1 MPIQI
6 YNSLSGKKED
16 FVPLSGNDVKMYTCG
31 ITVYDR
37 SHIGHARSLYVF
49 DVIRRYLKFR
59 GFRVNF
65 VRNITDIDDKIID
78 RALESKRSAHDL
90 SEEQIRFYYEDLKAL
105 GVLPGDV
112 EPKAT
117 DNIPDMIKHIQGLLD
132 KGFAYFI
139 PGGDVYFDVRAFK
152 DYGKLSGQ
160 SIDKMH
166 EAVRIEKDS
175 QKRDP
180 LDFVL
185 WKASKPGEP
194 MWESPWGP
202 GRPGW
207 HIECSC
213 MSMKHLATLTLDIHA
228 GGRDLIFPH
237 HENEIAQ
244 SEALT
249 SQPFAKYWI
258 HHGLLTI
265 NGQKMSK
272 SSGNF
277 ITIRQ
282 ALEKYTT
289 DEIKMFFL
297 FSHYASN
304 IDFSDEKVLEA
315 RKALSKFDTLFYR
328 AATLL
333 KDKSVEPVQAPP
345 MDGAPPKA
353 VAGFISKYKKEFIE
367 AMDDDF
373 NTPKALAAL
382 FNLINDTNLY
392 IDQNSDDPN
401 YLGVIYHAVD
411 NLENLARNIFSLFL
425 QEKSQELSE
434 ELKALLEERVNA
446 RELKNFKRSDELRVI
461 LKEKGIAVED
471 GKTGQTWRWI

>member
-6 YNSLSGKKED
+6 YNSLSNKKEE
-16 FVPLSGNDVKMYTCG
+16 FVPIHDKQVRMYTCG

-49 DVIRRYLKFR
+49 DVIRRYLKFS
-59 GFRVNF
+59 GYEVHF

-78 RALESKRSAHDL
+78 RANETKRTSSEV

-105 GVLPGDV
+105 GVSPGDV

-117 DNIPDMIKHIQGLLD
+117 DNISDMIAHIQGLID
-132 KGFAYFI
+132 KGFAY
-139 PGGDVYFDVRAFK
+139 PMSSGDVYFDVRAFK

-160 SIDKMH
+160 SIEKMQ
-166 EAVRIEKDS
+166 EAVRIEKNS
-175 QKRDP
+175 QKKDP

-185 WKASKPGEP
+185 WKSSKPGEP
-194 MWESPWGP
+194 MWDSPWGP

-213 MSMKHLATLTLDIHA
+213 MSMKHLHTHTLDIHA

-249 SQPFAKYWI
+249 GVPFSKYWI

-272 SSGNF
+272 STGNF
-277 ITIRQ
+277 ITIEQ
-282 ALEKYTT
+282 ALSKYTV

-304 IDFSDEKVLEA
+304 IDFSEEKIVEA
-315 RKALSKFDTLFYR
+315 RKALNKFDVLFYR
-328 AATLL
+328 ASGLI
-333 KDKSVEPVQAPP
+333 KGKNIEPVQA
-345 MDGAPPKA
+345 
-353 VAGFISKYKKEFIE
+353 GFVSKYKHEFMQ

-382 FNLINDTNLY
+382 FNLINDTNTW
-392 IDQNSDDPN
+392 IDQNADDPN
-401 YLGVIYHAVD
+401 YLGVVYHAVD
-411 NLENLARNIFSLFL
+411 ILENLARNIFGLFM
-425 QEKSQELSE
+425 QEKDKELTA
-434 ELKALLEERVNA
+434 ELKALLEERQQA
-446 RELKNFKRSDELRVI
+446 RELKNFKRSDELRGV
-461 LKEKGIAVED
+461 LKEKGLAVED
-471 GKTGQTWRWI
+471 GKNGQTWRWI

>member
-1 MPIQI
+1 MALQI

-16 FVPLSGNDVKMYTCG
+16 FVPLSGNDVRMYTCG

-49 DVIRRYLKFR
+49 NVIRSYLKFR
-59 GFRVNF
+59 GFNVHF

-78 RALESKRSAHDL
+78 RANETKRTAHDV
-90 SEEQIRFYYEDLKAL
+90 SEEQIRFYYDDLKAL
-105 GVLPGDV
+105 GVPPGDV

-117 DNIPDMIKHIQGLLD
+117 DNIPDMITHIKGLID
-132 KGFAYFI
+132 KGFAYPI
-139 PGGDVYFDVRAFK
+139 AGGDVYFDVRAFK

-166 EAVRIEKDS
+166 EAVRIEKNS
-175 QKRDP
+175 QKKDP

-185 WKASKPGEP
+185 WKSSKPGEP
-194 MWESPWGP
+194 SWDSPWGG

-213 MSMKHLATLTLDIHA
+213 MSMKHLHTKTLDIHA

-249 SQPFAKYWI
+249 GLPFANYWI

-265 NGQKMSK
+265 NGQKMAK

-277 ITIRQ
+277 ITIAQ
-282 ALEKYTT
+282 ALEKYTA
-289 DEIKMFFL
+289 DELKMFFL

-304 IDFSDEKVLEA
+304 IDYSEDKMLEA
-315 RKALSKFDTLFYR
+315 RKALGKFDVLFYR
-328 AATLL
+328 VAGLL
-333 KDKSVEPVQAPP
+333 KDKNVEPVQ
-345 MDGAPPKA
+345 
-353 VAGFISKYKKEFIE
+353 AGFISKYKHEFIE

-382 FNLINDTNLY
+382 FNLINDTNIY
-392 IDQNSDDPN
+392 IDQNSEDPN
-401 YLGVIYHAVD
+401 YLGVVFHAVD
-411 NLENLARNIFSLFL
+411 ILENLARNIFGLFL
-425 QEKSQELSE
+425 QEKDKELTE
-434 ELKALLEERVNA
+434 ELKSLLDERAQA
-446 RELKNFKRSDELRVI
+446 RELKNFKRSDELRN
-461 LKEKGIAVED
+461 LMKEKGLAVED
-471 GKTGQTWRWI
+471 SKTGQTWRWI